1 MLEKSYEQYMKGFK
15 DEISGDY
22 VTGYEEICNKL
33 KTEFSEPTK
42 INSEKEKEEFVKT
55 FGQFLK
61 LENILRNF
69 DDFHDSEP
77 ILSEREK
84 QDMKSVYLDIRESF
98 IKERDY
104 KEKKIFRKTFLILNF
119 ILNF

>member
-1 MLEKSYEQYMKGFK
+1 MLEKSYEQYMKRFK

-33 KTEFSEPTK
+33 KIEFSEPTK

-69 DDFHDSEP
+69 DDFHDTEP
-77 ILSEREK
+77 ILSEQEK

-104 KEKKIFRKTFLILNF
+104 MEKKIFRKTFLILNF